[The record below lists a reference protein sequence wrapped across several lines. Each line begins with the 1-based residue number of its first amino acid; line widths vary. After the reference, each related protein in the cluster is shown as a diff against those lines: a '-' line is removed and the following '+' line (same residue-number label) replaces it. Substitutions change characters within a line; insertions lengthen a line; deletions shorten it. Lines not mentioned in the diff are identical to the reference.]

1 MNLPNKL
8 TIMRMCLIPFMVVA
22 LQLGLME
29 SFEALPLATAR
40 LIAMGI
46 FIIAAVTDFFDGFI
60 ARKYDLSTDFG
71 RFMDPLADKV
81 LVMSAMVYMVVLGD
95 ISPWILIL
103 MESREFV
110 ISGVRMIAANKNI
123 VISAGILG
131 KIKTVVQM
139 VMIPTVLANLPS
151 TFLDIIGTILIYA
164 AVILTV
170 VSAIDYIWNNRKVL
184 MS

>member
-8 TIMRMCLIPFMVVA
+8 TIARMCMIPFMVVV
-22 LQLGLME
+22 LQLGITE
-29 SFEALPLATAR
+29 SIDLALETAR

-46 FIIAAVTDFFDGFI
+46 FILAAVTDFFDGFI
-60 ARKYDLSTDFG
+60 ARKYSLSTDFG

-103 MESREFV
+103 MESREF
-110 ISGVRMIAANKNI
+110 IIAGVRRIAANKNI

-131 KIKTVVQM
+131 KIKTVIQM
-139 VMIPTVLANLPS
+139 IMIPTVLANLPNP
-151 TFLDIIGTILIYA
+151 FLDFIGTLLIYA
-164 AVILTV
+164 ALALTV
-170 VSAIDYIWNNRKVL
+170 VSAIDYIWNTRRVL
-184 MS
+184 QA